1 MRIDIAEVMSKP
13 DEKREFSFPLELKN
27 IDFMGEEYSVD
38 SSDDVQVVIVN
49 VGNRSVGIK
58 LSAKL
63 QINFACSRCLTEVKK
78 EFEVEFDDI
87 IKVDGEGKG
96 FLQEDDC
103 TSYIDEFKLDTDLLI
118 SDEMYMLM
126 PGQVLCDEGCKGICS
141 VCGANLN
148 LTECTCDR
156 QVLDPRMAKIRDIFN
171 NFKEV

>member
-78 EFEVEFDDI
+78 EFEVELFDT
-87 IKVDGEGKG
+87 KNV
-96 FLQEDDC
+96 
-103 TSYIDEFKLDTDLLI
+103 S
-118 SDEMYMLM
+118 
-126 PGQVLCDEGCKGICS
+126 
-141 VCGANLN
+141 N
-148 LTECTCDR
+148 
-156 QVLDPRMAKIRDIFN
+156 
-171 NFKEV
+171 

>member
-13 DEKREFSFPLELKN
+13 DEKRELTFPLELET
-27 IDFMGEEYSVD
+27 IQFMGEGYSID
-38 SSDDVQVVIVN
+38 TSDDVQVVITN

-63 QINFACSRCLTEVKK
+63 VLNFACSRCLTEVKK
-78 EFEVEFDDI
+78 EFEVDFDDI

-96 FLQEDDC
+96 YLQEDDC

-126 PGQVLCDEGCKGICS
+126 PAQVLCNEDCKGICS